1 MSAVVNAADLI
12 LQATIPRMVA
22 VALDPG
28 VVIPALKAVIVTA
41 PSLTFQVDKTG
52 TPSPASIVITATNRA
67 ISGAVAWSIVAGSA
81 TLTSVTT
88 ASPATATLLCAN
100 MTTPSVTIR
109 ATVVD
114 SGVAGGLTYAADITI
129 AKVTDGSRGAR
140 SGYGPTYSI
149 SSTSWSDVQANAVIY
164 NELSGTSLTSLSSTT
179 NNVTGDT
186 VTLSNG
192 TTFAQTKTWNGT
204 AWASPGIV
212 YDGNLLV
219 TGTVGA
225 GALAAGSVTAGAVA
239 AGAITATNGAIA
251 NLTIANAQI
260 QNLTLDNTKMTAN
273 TVTATAVSVTSGLS
287 SSTLSVTAPDSS
299 SVLVVLVGAEVFY
312 VSTSGTEGGG
322 GTVSYYPSKISIT
335 VDGTVVDNSSR
346 GSGIYATGAAAG
358 SHTVSVT
365 RSDPTG
371 SGATVLG
378 NLNVVVLL
386 LKR

>member
-41 PSLTFQVDKTG
+41 PSLTFQVDKAG

-140 SGYGPTYSI
+140 IGYGPTYSI
-149 SSTSWSDVQANAVIY
+149 SSSSWSDLQANAVIY
-164 NELSGTSLTSLSSTT
+164 NELSGTSLTALSSTA

-225 GALAAGSVTAGAVA
+225 GAMAAGSITAGNAAIGSAAVNTLQIAGNAVTVPVAYNA
-239 AGAITATNGAIA
+239 APGQASNGSAFSYSF
-251 NLTIANAQI
+251 
-260 QNLTLDNTKMTAN
+260 
-273 TVTATAVSVTSGLS
+273 TVTMGQAGVLLASASLTQGYSGG
-287 SSTLSVTAPDSS
+287 
-299 SVLVVLVGAEVFY
+299 VLPAWQMQLV
-312 VSTSGTEGGG
+312 
-322 GTVSYYPSKISIT
+322 I
-335 VDGTVVDNSSR
+335 DGTVVSDTGTVASAWQQSCTLS
-346 GSGIYATGAAAG
+346 GSKSVAAG
-358 SHTVSVT
+358 TRTVTVVWICT
-365 RSDPTG
+365 TTT
-371 SGATVLG
+371 ATLAAISAYAVSAM
-378 NLNVVVLL
+378 
-386 LKR
+386 R